1 MAKKVE
7 NHNDTE
13 CKAVFMMSFIKIES
27 MKEHPEG
34 SDCEAFLQR
43 PCLVPLH
50 MSAHEELLFS
60 HSCVYP
66 HLYVSSCC
74 LSANLQLD
82 TSQAPLN
89 RDYELI
95 FQETVEGRLAHQWI
109 ECEAWRSFSLLCL
122 CMVVT
127 VSAESLDP
135 LLQMLFH
142 RFIDF

>member
-7 NHNDTE
+7 NHKSAG

-27 MKEHPEG
+27 VKDHTEG
-34 SDCEAFLQR
+34 RDCAASLRR

-66 HLYVSSCC
+66 NRSVSSCC
-74 LSANLQLD
+74 RSANLQLD
-82 TSQAPLN
+82 TSQTPLN

-95 FQETVEGRLAHQWI
+95 FQETAEGPLARRW
-109 ECEAWRSFSLLCL
+109 
-122 CMVVT
+122 
-127 VSAESLDP
+127 
-135 LLQMLFH
+135 
-142 RFIDF
+142 